1 MKAPRDRSIY
11 QLGGRLAL
19 LRKERGLSQAEF
31 GKEFAIFCGQ
41 SKPLIIPT
49 ISSWEQN
56 HRQPTMSTTVQLAL
70 FYGVSCDYLFGITDN
85 RDGDAS
91 DSKKNNSLLKL
102 SAHDVPIKPNLL
114 INYDGCPVFIKFIN
128 SEHLNQW
135 GILNYENKVIR
146 CKDFDVSLTVKLEL
160 YPASDFPGVRTRIM
174 NLEQLLA
181 TNVVYIKMK
190 TSDPA
195 VEAFYNGRYQHNSSR
210 TFLIKLDNNTPL
222 SYTGLDVCYT
232 AFRG

>member
-1 MKAPRDRSIY
+1 MITPRDRSIY

-19 LRKERGLSQAEF
+19 LRKEKGMSQAEF
-31 GKEFAIFCGQ
+31 GKEFALFSGL
-41 SKPLIIPT
+41 SKPVLIPT

-56 HRQPTMSTTVQLAL
+56 HRQPTMSTIVQLAL
-70 FYGVSCDYLFGITDN
+70 FFGVSCDYLFGITDD
-85 RDGDAS
+85 RTSDAS
-91 DSKKNNSLLKL
+91 DDKKQNITKL
-102 SAHDVPIKPNLL
+102 TAHDVPIKQNLL
-114 INYDGCPVFIKFIN
+114 INYDGCPVFVMFKN

-135 GILNYENKVIR
+135 GILNYEKKVVR

-160 YPASDFPGVRTRIM
+160 YPASDFPGVRTKIM

-195 VEAFYNGRYQHNSSR
+195 VEAFYNGRYQHNSNK
-210 TFLIKLDNNTPL
+210 TFLVKLDNNTPL
-222 SYTGLDVCYT
+222 SYTGMDVCYT